1 MPLIRSRWIAFKGE
15 SIRLI
20 KGPDGLWRSDDG
32 TVWAFAEGGQAD
44 TSENCGVG
52 FFSLP
57 DENPLNPICRY
68 HDFQYAS
75 PGYQAFNTRAE
86 SDEYLRRSIANSKQ
100 ANGWRLLARPFYW
113 LTRVFGGLYWENP
126 KTR

>member
-1 MPLIRSRWIAFKGE
+1 MPLLESRWIVFKGE
-15 SIRLI
+15 SVRII

-44 TSENCGVG
+44 ASDNCGVG

-57 DENPLNPICRY
+57 DGNPLNAICRY
-68 HDFQYAS
+68 HDFQYSS

-86 SDEYLRRSIANSKQ
+86 SDEYLRLLISKSRG
-100 ANGWRLLARPFYW
+100 AGNWKLLARPFYW
-113 LTRVFGGLYWENP
+113 LTRVFGRLYWENSR
-126 KTR
+126 TR